1 MRPIETFMKL
11 FKYTE
16 YDDPNE
22 SFIVSQ
28 RNEFRRQ
35 SVFLL
40 VVPASIG
47 CFGAAL
53 FNFFNG
59 SLPEWNLVIPELLA
73 GLYLLCLAIYY
84 RFNAFKQ
91 NSALVLFLPAFI
103 FWIFLFGNTSVH
115 FSVIALLPIGP
126 LLCYFL
132 YERRL
137 AFLLSIVVITSGGL
151 SYVSTIEPDGEWIL
165 GRAKYN
171 LIFGGIVIIW
181 SLNLYTG
188 LQRKVENKLLQLANT
203 DALTHLGNRHY
214 FSSRSMAELSKA
226 TRESHPLS
234 LIMIDIDN
242 FKKVNDKWG
251 HDCGDKAL
259 ELISDTL
266 LDSARE
272 TDVCFRMGGE
282 EFLILV
288 PESNVEDTSILAER
302 IRQAIESA
310 TLEWKGKPLKFTA
323 SFGIATLNVHG
334 GNMDDLVEAADKALY
349 KAKESG
355 RNCIVVA

>member
-1 MRPIETFMKL
+1 MFVIPAAF
-11 FKYTE
+11 
-16 YDDPNE
+16 
-22 SFIVSQ
+22 SCFI
-28 RNEFRRQ
+28 
-35 SVFLL
+35 
-40 VVPASIG
+40 G
-47 CFGAAL
+47 AL
-53 FNFFNG
+53 FNTFNAN
-59 SLPEWNLVIPELLA
+59 SPEWSLAIPEYLA
-73 GLYLLCLAIYY
+73 GAYFLCLAIFY

-91 NSALVLFLPAFI
+91 GSALVLFLPVFV
-103 FWIFLFGNTSVH
+103 FWIFLFGNSSVH
-115 FSVIALLPIGP
+115 SSIIVLLPAGP
-126 LLCYFL
+126 LFCYFL
-132 YERRL
+132 YERKL
-137 AFLLSIVVITSGGL
+137 AFLLSILVMTTGGI
-151 SYVSTIEPDGEWIL
+151 SYVTTIEPNGGWIE

-171 LIFGGIVIIW
+171 LFFAEIVIIW
-181 SLNLYTG
+181 VLHLYTG
-188 LQRKVENKLLQLANT
+188 IRREVENQLLQLANT

-214 FSSRSMAELSKA
+214 FSNRSMEELSKA

-234 LIMIDIDN
+234 LVMIDIDH

-272 TDVCFRMGGE
+272 TDICFRMGGE

-310 TLEWKGKPLKFTA
+310 VLEWKGKPLKLTA

-334 GNMDDLVEAADKALY
+334 TNISDLVEAADKALY

-355 RNCIVVA
+355 RNCIAVA